1 MIKAF
6 FKEYGAWYLLYGL
19 LSLLF
24 FLTFYLYRLPLVYF
38 QTSFIFVSTILI
50 LLSLGLYYRFYQKM
64 MSLHFFLAVAN
75 LDNLNQLEQPSD
87 KAYQKIIAAL
97 IQKEAEAALVY
108 QSDQDKMQQM
118 IKLWSHQ
125 MKIPLA
131 TLSLMEQTNQLEK
144 ESVRQQILRLENNLS
159 RLMNYIKFNQNQ
171 SDFRFESVSM
181 RDILVDLVKKNQVL
195 YRQKDL
201 SLTIEGDWILKS
213 DKKWLSFSL
222 AQILDNAIKYN
233 KPGGKVSIRIQ
244 DKSVC
249 IQDTGI
255 GILAEDIPRI
265 FEEGFTGYNG
275 HEHQKATGLGL
286 YMTKQILNHLEFDIS
301 IQSQVDQGTKVL
313 IRKR

>member
-64 MSLHFFLAVAN
+64 TSLHFFLVVTN

-97 IQKEAEAALVY
+97 IQKEAEATLVY
-108 QSDQDKMQQM
+108 QSNQDKMQQM

>member
-64 MSLHFFLAVAN
+64 KSLHFFLAVAN

>member
-64 MSLHFFLAVAN
+64 TSLHFFLAVAN

-171 SDFRFESVSM
+171 SDFRFASVSM

>member
-64 MSLHFFLAVAN
+64 TSLHFFLAVTN

-181 RDILVDLVKKNQVL
+181 RDVLVDLVKKNQVL

>member
-64 MSLHFFLAVAN
+64 MSLHFFLAVTN

-97 IQKEAEAALVY
+97 IQKEVEAALVY

-181 RDILVDLVKKNQVL
+181 RDILIDLVKKNQVL

>member
-64 MSLHFFLAVAN
+64 TSLHFFLAVAN

-97 IQKEAEAALVY
+97 IQKEAEATLVY

>member
-64 MSLHFFLAVAN
+64 TSLHFFLAVTN

>member
-6 FKEYGAWYLLYGL
+6 FKEYGAWYFLYGL

-64 MSLHFFLAVAN
+64 TSLHFFLAVTN

>member
-64 MSLHFFLAVAN
+64 MSLHFFLAVTN

-275 HEHQKATGLGL
+275 HKHQKATGLGL

>member
-64 MSLHFFLAVAN
+64 MSLHFFLAVTN

>member
-144 ESVRQQILRLENNLS
+144 ESVRQQILHLENNLS
-159 RLMNYIKFNQNQ
+159 QLMNYIKFNQNQ

>member
-64 MSLHFFLAVAN
+64 TSLHFFLAVTN

-181 RDILVDLVKKNQVL
+181 RDILIDLVKKNQVL

>member
-64 MSLHFFLAVAN
+64 MSLHFFLAVTN

-181 RDILVDLVKKNQVL
+181 RDVLVDLVKKNQVL

>member
-50 LLSLGLYYRFYQKM
+50 LLSLGLYYCFYQKM
-64 MSLHFFLAVAN
+64 TSLHFFLAVAN

-171 SDFRFESVSM
+171 SDFRFASVSM

>member
-64 MSLHFFLAVAN
+64 TSLHFFLAVTN
-75 LDNLNQLEQPSD
+75 FDNLNQLEQPSD

-97 IQKEAEAALVY
+97 IQKEAEATLVY
-108 QSDQDKMQQM
+108 QSNQDKMQQM

>member
-64 MSLHFFLAVAN
+64 TSLHFFLAVTN

-108 QSDQDKMQQM
+108 QSDQDKIQQM

>member
-64 MSLHFFLAVAN
+64 TSLHFFLAVAN

-87 KAYQKIIAAL
+87 KAYQKIIVAL

-108 QSDQDKMQQM
+108 QSDQDKIQQM

-131 TLSLMEQTNQLEK
+131 TLSLMEQTNQLDK
-144 ESVRQQILRLENNLS
+144 ESVRQQIMRLENNLS

-181 RDILVDLVKKNQVL
+181 RDVLVDLVKKNQVL

-249 IQDTGI
+249 IKDTGI

>member
-6 FKEYGAWYLLYGL
+6 FKEYGAWYFLYGL

-64 MSLHFFLAVAN
+64 TSLHFFLAVTN

-97 IQKEAEAALVY
+97 IQKEAEATLVY
-108 QSDQDKMQQM
+108 QSNQDKMQQM

>member
-64 MSLHFFLAVAN
+64 MSLHFFLAVTN

-131 TLSLMEQTNQLEK
+131 TLTLMEQTNQLEK

-181 RDILVDLVKKNQVL
+181 RDVLVDLVKKNQVL